1 VDCRAG
7 INLLSANHF
16 FASISRGIQM
26 KRYLKQLASVAVLGA
41 ASTVA
46 LAAAPANPTIP
57 TSGPINTAGS
67 GASLILA
74 VFDPITGRSIVEN
87 LGLTL
92 GQVGI
97 ADMTVPGEHID
108 FGSVNLSA
116 LNGTSAAWSAAD
128 GVQYGVFSGNATNVG
143 SFTNN
148 GLQLITTSNTGF
160 SSLPNTNGGAG
171 QIKAAI
177 NSITSY
183 GMNAFNSVLQ
193 CNAAANPC
201 TTLADFD
208 GRFFGAV
215 NYGNNLGTFQ
225 TARVTGLLGSALS
238 VYSLVTSQTSAFVGG
253 FTSTK
258 YSAGG
263 TDGAFTLSNT
273 GHLTYDFAPVPLPA
287 ALWLLLSGLGGMG
300 VVSRSRRSSAAA

>member
-1 VDCRAG
+1 VGNRAG
-7 INLLSANHF
+7 YHALNADHLF
-16 FASISRGIQM
+16 DSIDRGIQM
-26 KRYLKQLASVAVLGA
+26 KRYLKQLVSVTILGA

-46 LAAAPANPTIP
+46 LAAPPSNPTIP
-57 TSGPINTAGS
+57 SSGNINTNGS

-74 VFDPITGRSIVEN
+74 VWDPVTGRSIVEN

-92 GQVGI
+92 GQVGL

-116 LNGTSAAWSAAD
+116 LNGTSTNYVASD
-128 GVQYGVFSGNATNVG
+128 VQYAVFTGNATKVG
-143 SFTNN
+143 TQASN

-160 SSLPNTNGGAG
+160 SSIPNNISGVG
-171 QIKAAI
+171 QVKAAI

-183 GMNAFNSVLQ
+183 GLNVFNSVTQ
-193 CNAAANPC
+193 CAGAANPC
-201 TTLADFD
+201 TTLADND
-208 GRFFGAV
+208 PRYFGAA
-215 NYGNNLGTFQ
+215 NYGGNLGTFA
-225 TARVTGLLGSALS
+225 TASVAGALGSALS
-238 VYSLVTSQTSAFVGG
+238 VYSLVTTQTGPFAGSYS
-253 FTSTK
+253 TTK

-263 TDGAFTLSNT
+263 TDGQFTLSNT

-300 VVSRSRRSSAAA
+300 VVSRNRRSSTAA

>member
-1 VDCRAG
+1 M
-7 INLLSANHF
+7 N
-16 FASISRGIQM
+16 
-26 KRYLKQLASVAVLGA
+26 RYLKQLASVAILGA

-46 LAAAPANPTIP
+46 LAAPPANPTIP

-74 VFDPITGRSIVEN
+74 VWDPITGRSIVEN

-108 FGSVNLSA
+108 FGSVNLSQ
-116 LNGTSAAWSAAD
+116 LNGSAANWQASD
-128 GVQYGVFSGNATNVG
+128 NVQYAVFTGNATNVG

-148 GLQLITTSNTGF
+148 GLQLITTSSTGF

-171 QIKAAI
+171 QVKSAI
-177 NSITSY
+177 NSITNY
-183 GMNAFNSVLQ
+183 GLNAFNSASQ
-193 CNAAANPC
+193 CNSGVNPC
-201 TTLADFD
+201 VTLADND
-208 GRFFGAV
+208 PRFFGLV
-215 NYGNNLGTFQ
+215 NYNSNLGTFQ
-225 TARVTGLLGSALS
+225 SASVSGLLGTSLA

-258 YSAGG
+258 YSAAG
-263 TDGAFTLSNT
+263 TDGLFKLDNT
-273 GHLTYDFAPVPLPA
+273 GHLTYDFAATVPLPA

-300 VVSRSRRSSAAA
+300 LVSRTRRSSGSEVAA